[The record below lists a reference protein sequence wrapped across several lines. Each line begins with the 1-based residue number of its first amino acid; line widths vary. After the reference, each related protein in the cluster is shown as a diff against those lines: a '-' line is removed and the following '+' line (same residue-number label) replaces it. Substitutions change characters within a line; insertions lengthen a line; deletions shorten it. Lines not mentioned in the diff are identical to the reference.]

1 MPGINPALLR
11 WARETAALSLDEAA
25 KKIQLG
31 PARGVPAAERLAAI
45 EAGDAEPSMSQLHR
59 MAKQYRRPLITFYLE
74 QIPAP
79 ANIGTDFR
87 SQRRDPSERD
97 EALLGALLRDIHARQ
112 QMLRAALLDDDET
125 PVRAFVGS
133 CRVEAGAG
141 AMLKALIELLA
152 MGGADYRAA
161 STAQRAFALLRA
173 AAERSGVF
181 VMLKGDLGSHHS
193 EIAIETFRGLSLA
206 DDVAP
211 FIVINEYDS
220 HAAWSF
226 TLLHEL
232 VHLLLG
238 QTGVGGA
245 WGDTQVERFCDDVA
259 GDFLLPRDEVE
270 ALQVSAQLTIEE
282 LMQRITAFASEANL
296 SGSMVAYRAFRQG
309 MIGRDRL
316 NQVLGVFRKQW
327 RQGRSRASADDSPG
341 GPSYFVVRR
350 HRIGPLL
357 LDQVEGLLATG
368 SLPTTKAA
376 RVLGVKPQHV
386 GAMVGSSASH

>member
-1 MPGINPALLR
+1 
-11 WARETAALSLDEAA
+11 
-25 KKIQLG
+25 
-31 PARGVPAAERLAAI
+31 
-45 EAGDAEPSMSQLHR
+45 
-59 MAKQYRRPLITFYLE
+59 
-74 QIPAP
+74 
-79 ANIGTDFR
+79 
-87 SQRRDPSERD
+87 
-97 EALLGALLRDIHARQ
+97 
-112 QMLRAALLDDDET
+112 MLQ
-125 PVRAFVGS
+125 
-133 CRVEAGAG
+133 
-141 AMLKALIELLA
+141 ALIELLA
-152 MGGADYRAA
+152 MGGADYRAE

-206 DDVAP
+206 DDVVP

-238 QTGVGGA
+238 QTGVGAA
-245 WGDTQVERFCDDVA
+245 WDDTQVERFCDDVA
-259 GDFLLPRDEVE
+259 GDFLLPRDEVA
-270 ALQVSAQLTIEE
+270 ALRISDQLTIEE

-309 MIGRDRL
+309 MIARERL
-316 NQVLGVFRKQW
+316 ARVLGVFRARW
-327 RQGRSRASADDSPG
+327 RQGRSRASGDDPPG

-357 LDQVEGLLATG
+357 LGEVASLLATG

-386 GAMVGSSASH
+386 GAMVGSSASR

>member
-1 MPGINPALLR
+1 
-11 WARETAALSLDEAA
+11 
-25 KKIQLG
+25 
-31 PARGVPAAERLAAI
+31 
-45 EAGDAEPSMSQLHR
+45 
-59 MAKQYRRPLITFYLE
+59 
-74 QIPAP
+74 
-79 ANIGTDFR
+79 
-87 SQRRDPSERD
+87 
-97 EALLGALLRDIHARQ
+97 
-112 QMLRAALLDDDET
+112 MLRAALLDDDET
-125 PVRAFVGS
+125 PLRAFVGS

-141 AMLKALIELLA
+141 AMLQALIDLLA
-152 MGGADYRAA
+152 MGGADYRAE

-206 DDVAP
+206 DDVVP

-238 QTGVGGA
+238 QTGVGAA
-245 WGDTQVERFCDDVA
+245 WDDTQVERFCDDVA
-259 GDFLLPRDEVE
+259 GDFLLPRDEVA
-270 ALQVSAQLTIEE
+270 ALRISDQLTIEE

-309 MIGRDRL
+309 MIARERL
-316 NQVLGVFRKQW
+316 ARVLGVFRARW
-327 RQGRSRASADDSPG
+327 RQGRSRASGDDPPG

-357 LDQVEGLLATG
+357 LGEVASLLATG

-386 GAMVGSSASH
+386 GAMVGSSASR